1 MPPSV
6 IFPPSLFA
14 THSSTRSLATHRL
27 QNQASAPALGPGFS
41 QLDHDTTSSYP
52 AADGASAPGS
62 SASAAAAFQ
71 PLALPDGWRLDTL
84 EDDEYDPMRPTVWQD
99 AVARRERD
107 RAAAAAQSAGSL
119 PKAAG
124 GLPPARAAAP
134 AAAAA
139 AAPGPGRGIDQ
150 RPAWMVAL
158 DAQGAADAHGMDEA
172 QDVVNSIGQD
182 LLAPPSKPAS
192 SVAAAIMQ
200 KHGHVAGQGLGKHG
214 SGMTSALEAVA
225 VGHGRGVVHQGAAA
239 GTTAGQPADTT
250 STVLVIRGWID
261 SSASADTMR
270 AAEQQVREAG
280 AAYGPVEAV
289 VADAASAR
297 VFIQYAVSGAAA
309 TALDMLPSV
318 WQHRYGVAMYPEEA
332 FENLEFT
339 AELDQWR

>member
-1 MPPSV
+1 
-6 IFPPSLFA
+6 
-14 THSSTRSLATHRL
+14 
-27 QNQASAPALGPGFS
+27 
-41 QLDHDTTSSYP
+41 
-52 AADGASAPGS
+52 
-62 SASAAAAFQ
+62 
-71 PLALPDGWRLDTL
+71 
-84 EDDEYDPMRPTVWQD
+84 MRPTVWQD
-99 AVARRERD
+99 AVAWRERD
-107 RAAAAAQSAGSL
+107 RAAAAARSAGS
-119 PKAAG
+119 PPDVG

-134 AAAAA
+134 VV
-139 AAPGPGRGIDQ
+139 APGPGRGIDQ

-158 DAQGAADAHGMDEA
+158 DAQGAGDAHGTDEA

-200 KHGHVAGQGLGKHG
+200 KHGHVEGQGLGKHA

-225 VGHGRGVVHQGAAA
+225 VGHGRGVVHPQGASA
-239 GTTAGQPADTT
+239 GTTAGQPADMP
-250 STVLVIRGWID
+250 STVLAIRGWID
-261 SSASADTMR
+261 SSASADAMR
-270 AAEQQVREAG
+270 AAEQQVSEAG

-297 VFIQYAVSGAAA
+297 VFIQYAVPGAAA

-339 AELDQWR
+339 AELGQWR